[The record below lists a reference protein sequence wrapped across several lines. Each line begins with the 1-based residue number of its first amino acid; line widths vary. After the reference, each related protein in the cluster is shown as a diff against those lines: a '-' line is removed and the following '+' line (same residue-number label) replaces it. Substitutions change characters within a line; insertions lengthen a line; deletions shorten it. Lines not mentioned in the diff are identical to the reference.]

1 MRETINF
8 VPSKSTPNHKE
19 VQYWIDLQ
27 TDHMVDVLKHG
38 LDLNG
43 VLLLIM
49 I

>member
-27 TDHMVDVLKHG
+27 TDPYGRCIRVL
-38 LDLNG
+38 
-43 VLLLIM
+43 V
-49 I
+49 